1 MRVYLKPLLL
11 ALAMLEVAGARA
23 SAQPSADLQAEPTQ
37 DIRLEV
43 GQTRLIRIS
52 IKVIRVSVADPAVA
66 DVQVVTPQQVLITA
80 KAVGYTH
87 LILWGVDDQPLVIAV
102 SVTRN
107 LDQLRSQFEELF
119 PNEKIH
125 VSAAG
130 DLIVLSGTVSDLRIP
145 VRAAEVAQLHADRL
159 ANLIQVSGDQQV
171 QLDVRFAEVSRTGM
185 RKAGV
190 NFLWRDSARG
200 YVAGQSTNPGAY
212 LRQVPGTSDTV
223 GPPPIPSPA
232 GGDTFNIFFSTGLS
246 DFPFSAIL
254 SILSQEGLA
263 KVLAEPTLVATSGQE
278 ADFHA
283 GGEVPILIGQTL
295 GTVSVQFKKFGV
307 RLSFTP
313 TVLSERNMSLKL
325 GIEVSEPDPSAGV
338 MIAGYQVPGFKTRN
352 SETTIRLRDGQSFAI
367 AGLLSDSTRAVVA
380 KVPVLGEIP
389 ILGALFSSKSFQREE
404 TELLMVVTAH
414 LVRPLTPDEAPLIPG
429 EDEYNDPNDFEL
441 FLLGSIAPKKIEKD
455 GEAKKPAPGAGP
467 APEPAAG
474 ASSERRLQ
482 PRSNG
487 GLTPRPAGDGPA
499 PASAPDLSSQVSE
512 GEGLEGPLGPLGF
525 SRS

>member
-11 ALAMLEVAGARA
+11 GLAVLAMPAARA
-23 SAQPSADLQAEPTQ
+23 GAQPSAGLQSEPTQ
-37 DIRLEV
+37 DIRIEV
-43 GQTRLIRIS
+43 GETHLIRIS
-52 IKVIRVSVADPAVA
+52 TKVIRVSVANPSVA
-66 DVQVVTPQQVLITA
+66 DVQVVTPLQVLITA
-80 KAVGYTH
+80 KQVGYTH
-87 LILWGVDDQPLVIAV
+87 LILWDMNDQPLVIAI

-107 LDQLRSQFEELF
+107 LDQLRSQFAELF
-119 PNEKIH
+119 PDEEIH

-200 YVAGQSTNPGAY
+200 YVAGQSTTPGAY
-212 LRQVPGTSDTV
+212 LRDVPGTGYDP
-223 GPPPIPSPA
+223 GPPLIPSPA

-246 DFPFSAIL
+246 EFPFSAIL

-263 KVLAEPTLVATSGQE
+263 KILAEPTLVATSGQE

-283 GGEVPILIGQTL
+283 GGEVPVLLGGSLGQ
-295 GTVSVQFKKFGV
+295 VSVRFKKFGV

-338 MIAGYQVPGFKTRN
+338 MIGGYNVPGFKTRN
-352 SETTIRLRDGQSFAI
+352 SETTIRLKDGQSFAI
-367 AGLLSDSTRAVVA
+367 AGLLSDTTKAVVG

-389 ILGALFSSKSFQREE
+389 ILGALFSSKSFRREE

-441 FLLGSIAPKKIEKD
+441 FLLGSMSGKKVEKD
-455 GEAKKPAPGAGP
+455 EEPKQAGP
-467 APEPAAG
+467 ETEPGPPAVERSGQPLQQRSKAGVRSRSALDERTPARAA
-474 ASSERRLQ
+474 
-482 PRSNG
+482 
-487 GLTPRPAGDGPA
+487 
-499 PASAPDLSSQVSE
+499 DLSSQGGE
-512 GEGLEGPLGPLGF
+512 GEELEGPLGPLGF